1 MGRRLSH
8 VRGYGWENLFFWL
21 FYLRFFFF
29 YLREILREL
38 SGRFRRVFIA
48 ADSLDDVPVMSRAQI
63 DRQRWGVAAS
73 RLANE
78 KGQWQCLVCWSH

>member
-1 MGRRLSH
+1 MTDST
-8 VRGYGWENLFFWL
+8 
-21 FYLRFFFF
+21 FF
-29 YLREILREL
+29 YLVALGAGVRVEAVGRQLRG
-38 SGRFRRVFIA
+38 SFRRVFIA